1 MPLSDGL
8 KMHIALRIY
17 LSLHWSVVPMKSLS
31 ITVFNDRRK
40 LNVEAMNEDAAVGIA
55 ALIREVI

>member
-1 MPLSDGL
+1 
-8 KMHIALRIY
+8 MHIALRIY